1 MLGVHGAHA
10 AVSTLKAASGVGST
24 FTVSVRESE
33 KPFGEMVICFIQYV

>member
-24 FTVSVRESE
+24 FTVSSRESLH
-33 KPFGEMVICFIQYV
+33 PVPACTMCLMV